1 MVTFS
6 ADRFCFSL
14 TLTHRLIA
22 SPLFFYIGCSSDVAE
37 GVTLLLKS
45 GDYEEC
51 VNRMEA
57 DQLIINSGDGE
68 KAELSGYRRS
78 PVKQVFFHAVSVLL
92 VGTPYLVGHWYP
104 QWKVRW
110 TMSKSTL
117 TSADTILVNDE
128 DGEVSAAK
136 VERVD
141 VSQHQHFPEE
151 YKITYSDDPLQESPR
166 MRLLPNIRPQM
177 RYFIYK
183 RQRYVWSIEAALF
196 ERLDGLN
203 EKNKAITK
211 LLRRRDGGVSDSVRR
226 NLQELHGKN
235 SIEIEVKS
243 YLVLLLDEVINPFY
257 LFQIGSIILWGF
269 DNYLL
274 YASCI
279 LFLSVCSLGFS
290 VYEIRKQSEKLHDMV
305 TSGGDEK
312 VSVMCGRGQLGDC
325 PREVELDCLD
335 LVPGDTISIP
345 ADGCTMTCDAVLVT
359 GTCIV
364 NEAMLTGESVPVTK
378 SALEHPPSGEEG
390 AKYEP
395 EANKMNTLFS
405 GTSVIQTRFHSNSKV
420 LAVVVRTGFDT
431 SKGELV
437 RSILYPKPL
446 GFKFYQDSIKFILFL
461 SAVAVIGMT
470 YCLYVYV
477 SRGSDWTMTLKR
489 CLDIIT
495 VVVPPALPAAM
506 TIGIFYGQKRLRK
519 NKIFCLQPNRIN
531 VAGKLKLVCFDKTG
545 TLTEDGLDMHSVIAT
560 ATNVEEELEFGPPRE
575 DVTELDN
582 SSVLV
587 TCLAT
592 CHSITLIDNE
602 LVGDP
607 LDVKMFESTGWE
619 FEEPGPAKD
628 ENKFDQLMHA
638 VVRSG
643 EVEVGI
649 IRQLQFDSKLK
660 RMSVITRDK
669 SDNHFTAFT
678 KGAPEELKEL
688 CQPETVPANFHEILR
703 DYAQQGFRVIG
714 LAYKPMLAETKWHKV
729 QKMKRDAIEKELC
742 FLGLLIMQNKLK
754 PETAPVIAELREA
767 AIRCVMVTGDNL
779 QTAISVARD
788 CRMVDESARVLVVE
802 SENGATSYAE
812 PVHPEGGSD
821 VIHAVANG
829 NSAGSVAVTVEPSP
843 PDYHFAM
850 TGATWSDIRLH
861 RPELLPSILVSG
873 TIFARMTPDQ
883 KTQLVEQLQSI
894 DYVVGMC
901 GDGANDCGA
910 LKAANVGISI
920 SEAEASVAAPFT
932 SGRPGITCVPDVIRE
947 GRCSLVSSFATFK
960 YMAMYS
966 IIQFVSVL
974 ILYTHFTNL
983 GDTMYLYIDLV
994 ILGAITFFMA
1004 WTEPCPKLVEKRPP
1018 GSLVSFS
1025 NLFCLG
1031 AQMCLVVLLQAGA
1044 ILFLKS
1050 QSWYIPNSIDNPDE
1064 EVIVCWETTVIFIV
1078 SAFQYLAVALA
1089 FSRGKPF
1096 RKPFHTNVAFTI
1108 SMVILTGLTTTLLFL
1123 PKNPFSHFIQLV
1135 EGQWQPQFRGM
1146 LMVFPLAHL
1155 LAAVSIE
1162 AFVSE
1167 SKILKV
1173 VSKKVVG
1180 KTQPKNL
1187 HKRILMDLKNDERW
1201 PPEPRTRHERGFS

>member
-1 MVTFS
+1 
-6 ADRFCFSL
+6 
-14 TLTHRLIA
+14 
-22 SPLFFYIGCSSDVAE
+22 
-37 GVTLLLKS
+37 
-45 GDYEEC
+45 
-51 VNRMEA
+51 MEA
-57 DQLIINSGDGE
+57 SRVIINSGDGE
-68 KAELSGYRRS
+68 KAELSGYRKS
-78 PVKQVFFHAVSVLL
+78 LVKQVLFHVVSVLL
-92 VGTPYLVGHWYP
+92 VGTPHLVGHWYP

-110 TMSKSTL
+110 TMVKSTL

-128 DGEVSAAK
+128 DGDVSAVK

-141 VSQHQHFPEE
+141 VSRHHDFPEE
-151 YKITYSDDPLQESPR
+151 YKITYSDDALLESSR

-177 RYFIYK
+177 RYFIFK
-183 RQRYVWSIEAALF
+183 RQRFVWSTEAALF
-196 ERLDGLN
+196 KKLDGLN
-203 EKNKAITK
+203 EKDKVITK
-211 LLRRRDGGVSDSVRR
+211 LLRRRDRGVSDSVRR
-226 NLQELHGKN
+226 NLQELYGKN
-235 SIEIEVKS
+235 TIEIEVKS
-243 YLVLLLDEVINPFY
+243 YLVLLIDEVINPFY
-257 LFQIGSIILWGF
+257 LFQIGSIILWSF

-305 TSGGDEK
+305 ASGGDEK
-312 VSVMCGRGQLGDC
+312 VSVMRGRGLLGDS
-325 PREVELDCLD
+325 PGESEMDCLE

-345 ADGCTMTCDAVLVT
+345 ADGCTMPCDAVLIT

-364 NEAMLTGESVPVTK
+364 NESVLTGESVPVTK
-378 SALEHPPSGEEG
+378 SALELPPSGEEG

-395 EANKMNTLFS
+395 EANRLNTLFS

-461 SAVAVIGMT
+461 SAVAVIGMA

-477 SRGSDWTMTLKR
+477 SRGSEWTMTLKR

-560 ATNVEEELEFGPPRE
+560 ATNVDEELEFMPPRK

-582 SSVLV
+582 SSALM

-638 VVRSG
+638 VVRSD

-669 SDNHFTAFT
+669 SDNCFTAFT

-688 CQPETVPANFHEILR
+688 CKPETVPANFHEILR

-714 LAYKPMLAETKWHKV
+714 LAYKPMLAEAKWHKV

-742 FLGLLIMQNKLK
+742 FLGLLVMQNKLK
-754 PETAPVIAELREA
+754 PETTPVIAELKEA

-788 CRMVDESARVLVVE
+788 CKMVDQSARVLVVE
-802 SENGATSYAE
+802 SENGSISYVEPLDPEKDSGVDSVEAAPGNSRRTSRAE
-812 PVHPEGGSD
+812 D
-821 VIHAVANG
+821 NG
-829 NSAGSVAVTVEPSP
+829 NSGGSVAVTVEPGS

-850 TGATWSDIRLH
+850 TGTTWSDIRLH
-861 RPELLPSILVSG
+861 RPDLLPSILVSG

-974 ILYTHFTNL
+974 ILYSHFTNL
-983 GDTMYLYIDLV
+983 GDQMYLYIDLV

-1004 WTEPCPKLVEKRPP
+1004 WTEPSPTIVEKRPP

-1031 AQMCLVVLLQAGA
+1031 AQMAFVVVYQAMA
-1044 ILFLKS
+1044 IFFLKS
-1050 QSWYIPNSIDNPDE
+1050 QSWYVPNSIDKPDE
-1064 EVIVCWETTVIFIV
+1064 EKIVCWESTVIFIV
-1078 SAFQYLAVALA
+1078 SGFQYLSVALA

-1096 RKPFHTNVAFTI
+1096 RRPFYTNFAFTI
-1108 SMVILTGLTTTLLFL
+1108 SMVILTAMTTAMLLL
-1123 PKNPFSHFIQLV
+1123 PANPFSHFIQLM
-1135 EGQWQPQFRGM
+1135 EEEWRPGFRGKVM
-1146 LMVFPLAHL
+1146 FFAVGHLITALFIETFVADSKFLKAASKRLMGKT
-1155 LAAVSIE
+1155 
-1162 AFVSE
+1162 E
-1167 SKILKV
+1167 SK
-1173 VSKKVVG
+1173 
-1180 KTQPKNL
+1180 NR
-1187 HKRILMDLKNDERW
+1187 HKRIILSLKNDEHW
-1201 PPEPRTRHERGFS
+1201 PPATQTPHERGFS